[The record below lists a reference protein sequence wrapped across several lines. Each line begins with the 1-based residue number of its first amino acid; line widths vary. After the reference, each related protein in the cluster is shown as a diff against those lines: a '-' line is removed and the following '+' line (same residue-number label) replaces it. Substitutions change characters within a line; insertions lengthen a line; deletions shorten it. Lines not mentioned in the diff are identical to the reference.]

1 MVLYHVAKKSSSED
15 RKVSTWQI
23 VLWVIVIVL
32 AAILVALFFIGRRL
46 EKKQAEQQEQIEAA
60 KQSVTF
66 LVLDKKRLRLTESK
80 LPQQVIDA
88 TPWYLRRSKL
98 PIVMVRFNGQVMRMI
113 SDEAIFDLIPV
124 GKEVRATVSGLYIT
138 DVKGIRGALD
148 SKPVKKGWFQKV
160 KDKAFK
166 ARDEQRAEQAAK
178 KGEPAPKSISTQSS
192 GSGGGSPRKRSARQ
206 KARSRAQRRSGWLG
220 HAGQTSRLHR
230 QRRQPFRTL
239 SGRRGFCRRVCRR
252 RTYAR
257 ISGDFAS
264 AR

>member
-23 VLWVIVIVL
+23 VLWVIV
-32 AAILVALFFIGRRL
+32 FIGRRL

-66 LVLDKKRLRLTESK
+66 LVLDKKRLKLKDSK
-80 LPQQVIDA
+80 LPQQVIDG

-138 DVKGIRGALD
+138 DVKGIRA
-148 SKPVKKGWFQKV
+148 
-160 KDKAFK
+160 AC
-166 ARDEQRAEQAAK
+166 RA
-178 KGEPAPKSISTQSS
+178 
-192 GSGGGSPRKRSARQ
+192 GSEER
-206 KARSRAQRRSGWLG
+206 
-220 HAGQTSRLHR
+220 
-230 QRRQPFRTL
+230 
-239 SGRRGFCRRVCRR
+239 
-252 RTYAR
+252 
-257 ISGDFAS
+257 
-264 AR
+264 

>member
-15 RKVSTWQI
+15 RK
-23 VLWVIVIVL
+23 
-32 AAILVALFFIGRRL
+32 
-46 EKKQAEQQEQIEAA
+46 QQEQIEAA

-66 LVLDKKRLRLTESK
+66 LVLDKKRLKLKDSK
-80 LPQQVIDA
+80 LPQQVIDG

-192 GSGGGSPRKRSARQ
+192 GSGGGSPRKR
-206 KARSRAQRRSGWLG
+206 KATKKKRK
-220 HAGQTSRLHR
+220 H
-230 QRRQPFRTL
+230 
-239 SGRRGFCRRVCRR
+239 
-252 RTYAR
+252 
-257 ISGDFAS
+257 
-264 AR
+264 

>member
-32 AAILVALFFIGRRL
+32 AAILVALFFIGRSL

-66 LVLDKKRLRLTESK
+66 LVLDKKRLRLKESK

-113 SDEAIFDLIPV
+113 SDEAIFELIPV

-192 GSGGGSPRKRSARQ
+192 GSGGGSPRKR
-206 KARSRAQRRSGWLG
+206 KATKKKRK
-220 HAGQTSRLHR
+220 H
-230 QRRQPFRTL
+230 
-239 SGRRGFCRRVCRR
+239 
-252 RTYAR
+252 
-257 ISGDFAS
+257 
-264 AR
+264 